1 VIQHIVLLKWKAG
14 TTDAQIDTAF
24 GQAQELVDGIESV
37 ERVSLGRNRADDDHG
52 FSHALIVRLSDD
64 DALSA
69 YLHHP
74 TRERYVRDV
83 LGPIE
88 QERIEIDVPEDLH
101 VERSRAHKASWDWD
115 HPRVSASAA
124 AAALR
129 YEETHPDD
137 E

>member
-14 TTDAQIDTAF
+14 TTDAQIDAAF
-24 GQAQELVDGIESV
+24 GEAHQLVDDIETV
-37 ERVSLGRNRADDDHG
+37 ERVSLGRNRAEDDHG
-52 FSHALIVRLSDD
+52 FTHALIVRLSDD
-64 DALSA
+64 DALTA

-74 TRERYVRDV
+74 TRERYVREV

-88 QERIEIDVPEDLH
+88 EERIEIDVPEDLH
-101 VERSRAHKASWDWD
+101 VERQRAHDASWDWQR
-115 HPRVSASAA
+115 PRVSASAA

>member
-1 VIQHIVLLKWKAG
+1 VLLKWKPG
-14 TTDAQIDTAF
+14 TTNAQIDAAF
-24 GQAQELVDGIESV
+24 AKAQELVDTIGSV
-37 ERVSLGRNRADDDHG
+37 GRISLGRNRAQEDHG
-52 FSHALIVRLSDD
+52 YSHALIVRLSDD

-69 YLHHP
+69 YLGHP
-74 TRERYVRDV
+74 VRERYVREV

-88 QERIEIDVPEDLH
+88 AERIEIDVPEDLH
-101 VERSRAHKASWDWD
+101 VERHRAHDASWDW
-115 HPRVSASAA
+115 HPPRVSASAA

>member
-1 VIQHIVLLKWKAG
+1 MIQHIVLLKWKPG
-14 TTDAQIDTAF
+14 TTDAQIDAAF
-24 GQAQELVDGIESV
+24 GEAQQLVDGIESV
-37 ERVSLGRNRADDDHG
+37 ERVSLGRNRGEDDHG
-52 FSHALIVRLSDD
+52 FTHALTVKLSDD
-64 DALSA
+64 DALTA

-74 TRERYVRDV
+74 ARERYVREV

-88 QERIEIDVPEDLH
+88 EERIEIDVPEDLH
-101 VERSRAHKASWDWD
+101 VERHRAHDTAWDWRR
-115 HPRVSASAA
+115 PRVSASAA